1 MNQVKNLTETNISK
15 YLHQLNLP
23 QSDSHKGDNGKL
35 LIIGGSNLFHA
46 ASRWSLDIASRFVD
60 MVFYSSVPLN
70 NQLITEAKEHFWNGI
85 VIPRT
90 EIEDYIQEADCI
102 LIGPGM
108 DRVTKQKNKTQM
120 STPTKSEW
128 QNDTKKIVD
137 YLLANYPNKKWVIDA
152 GALQMLDPHLLNAH
166 CLITPHEKELT
177 RLLKKI
183 SAQSLLAN
191 KNYNQIV
198 AKLNKSTVLLKGP
211 VDTIMTPK
219 QIFQISGGNAG
230 MTKGGTGD
238 VLAGL
243 AAGLY
248 TNNQIL
254 PSTIVASHINKKT
267 GDYLYKE
274 IGPFYNATN
283 LRQAIPTVL
292 WSSLR

>member
-1 MNQVKNLTETNISK
+1 MNQIKKLTEKNISK

-46 ASRWSLDIASRFVD
+46 ASKWSLDIASRFVD

-70 NQLITEAKEHFWNGI
+70 NQLIKEAKKNFWNGI
-85 VIPRT
+85 VIPRA
-90 EIEDYIQEADCI
+90 EIETYIQEADCI

-108 DRVTKQKNKTQM
+108 DRVTKQKTATKM

-128 QNDTKKIVD
+128 QNDTKKIVN
-137 YLLANYPNKKWVIDA
+137 YLLANYPHKKWVIDA
-152 GALQMLDPHLLNAH
+152 GALQMLDPHFLNDH

-177 RLLKKI
+177 RLLTKI
-183 SAQSLLAN
+183 SAQSLFAN
-191 KNYNQIV
+191 KNYGQIV
-198 AKLNKSTVLLKGP
+198 TQLNNSTVLLKGP
-211 VDTIMTPK
+211 IDTIMTPK
-219 QIFQISGGNAG
+219 QIFQITGGNAG

-238 VLAGL
+238 ILAGL
-243 AAGLY
+243 AAGFY

-267 GDYLYKE
+267 GDYLYRKV
-274 IGPFYNATN
+274 GPFYNATD
-283 LRQAIPTVL
+283 LRKTIPTVL
-292 WSSLR
+292 WSSLV